1 MLCPNNTIISNDMK
15 QEKTVFTY
23 EKQEPDIFA

>member
-1 MLCPNNTIISNDMK
+1 MLSPNNTIISNDMK
-15 QEKTVFTY
+15 QKKTVFTY